1 MSYGF
6 EGVGMWCATFAA
18 NEVQEGAVVKP
29 AEDGGVTKC
38 AAGDA
43 FCGVAIYVGRD
54 KKACSVQLGGL
65 TTVTYSGTAP
75 ALGRS
80 VLVAD
85 GNGGVKTAA
94 SGETHWVVAVD
105 DAAGTVTFKL

>member
-6 EGVGMWCATFAA
+6 EGIGMWSATFAA
-18 NEVQEGAVVKP
+18 GEAEEGAVVKP
-29 AEDGGVTKC
+29 AENGGVTKC

-65 TTVTYSGTAP
+65 TKVSYSGSAP
-75 ALGRS
+75 TLGQS

-85 GNGGVKTAA
+85 GNGGVKTAT
-94 SGETHWVVAVD
+94 SGEKYWVVAVD
-105 DAAGTVTFKL
+105 DAAETVTFKL